1 MPENTPDSEEG
12 SASGEMAHHVDPRS
26 YGDEAPLTYL
36 LGDSS
41 RVKVVGAF
49 VAERGRDISISDV
62 ARIAGIARS
71 TVYNHIG
78 ALERMGVIEHT
89 RDVRDGHSS
98 LYQLNEDSEIAD
110 MLYKLEGVTLRKLL
124 DENHFE

>member
-1 MPENTPDSEEG
+1 MPNHTAGTEPD
-12 SASGEMAHHVDPRS
+12 ATGEMGRPIDPAS

-36 LGDSS
+36 LGDSA
-41 RVKVVGAF
+41 RVRVIGAF

-62 ARIAGIARS
+62 ARLAGIARS

-78 ALERMGVIEHT
+78 PLERMGVIEHT

-98 LYQLNEDSEIAD
+98 LYQLNEDSNLAET
-110 MLYKLEGVTLRKLL
+110 LYMLEGMALQRLM
-124 DENHFE
+124 DEDHFE